1 MEILQSA
8 RNWGRVDLIGGGS
21 TSSALKRER
30 MEEIRKA
37 LAELDVIL
45 GYFRKKFRETPVVS
59 KISYEEWGD
68 DLFAAEW
75 VCHRRIGAGGYCGLS
90 GRNGTSL

>member
-1 MEILQSA
+1 
-8 RNWGRVDLIGGGS
+8 
-21 TSSALKRER
+21 
-30 MEEIRKA
+30 MEETRKA

-68 DLFAAEW
+68 DLFAADFLLDGF
-75 VCHRRIGAGGYCGLS
+75 VIDALVQVDIVDCQA
-90 GRNGTSL
+90 